1 MSDVHHT
8 VSTSDE
14 FAEVTV
20 IQGSARRRYFPP
32 EMKARIVEESMDPAV
47 SVSAVARRHGLN
59 PNQLFTW
66 RRRLREQIAARQA
79 GTAAD
84 TRLGAN
90 DGTTTAAD
98 STAIEVETAG
108 ARIRVDAGVDEA
120 ALARVV
126 SALRR
131 AER

>member
-1 MSDVHHT
+1 MADDHHT
-8 VSTSDE
+8 VSTSGE

-32 EMKARIVEESMDPAV
+32 EQKARIVEESMDPAV
-47 SVSAVARRHGLN
+47 SVSEVARRHALN

-79 GTAAD
+79 
-84 TRLGAN
+84 
-90 DGTTTAAD
+90 
-98 STAIEVETAG
+98 STATETVSDADEHAAAAGSGTIEVETAG

-126 SALRR
+126 TALRR
-131 AER
+131 AGR

>member
-8 VSTSDE
+8 VSTSEE

-32 EMKARIVEESMDPAV
+32 EVKARIVEESMDPAV

-79 GTAAD
+79 EAAVDTSTGADDGAASLGSGT
-84 TRLGAN
+84 
-90 DGTTTAAD
+90 
-98 STAIEVETAG
+98 IEVETAG

-131 AER
+131 CGR

>member
-1 MSDVHHT
+1 MSNVHHT

-32 EMKARIVEESMDPAV
+32 EVKARIVEESMDPAV

-66 RRRLREQIAARQA
+66 RRRLREQIAARRA
-79 GTAAD
+79 DAAAA
-84 TRLGAN
+84 TTLGSD
-90 DGTTTAAD
+90 DGAASPGS
-98 STAIEVETAG
+98 STIEVETAD
-108 ARIRVDAGVDEA
+108 ARIRVDASVDEA

-131 AER
+131 SGR

>member
-8 VSTSDE
+8 VSTSEE

-32 EMKARIVEESMDPAV
+32 EVKARIVEESMDPAV

-79 GTAAD
+79 EAAVD
-84 TRLGAN
+84 
-90 DGTTTAAD
+90 TTTGADAGAA
-98 STAIEVETAG
+98 SPGSGTIEVETAG

-131 AER
+131 CGR

>member
-20 IQGSARRRYFPP
+20 IQGSARRRYFSP
-32 EMKARIVEESMDPAV
+32 EVKARIVEESMDPAV

-66 RRRLREQIAARQA
+66 RRRLRERIAARQA
-79 GTAAD
+79 GTATETASD
-84 TRLGAN
+84 TDVPTASASS
-90 DGTTTAAD
+90 GT
-98 STAIEVETAG
+98 IEVETAD
-108 ARIRVDAGVDEA
+108 ARIRVDASVDEA

-131 AER
+131 SGR

>member
-1 MSDVHHT
+1 MSDVHHK

-32 EMKARIVEESMDPAV
+32 EQKARIVEESMDPAV

-66 RRRLREQIAARQA
+66 RRRLREQMATRQA
-79 GTAAD
+79 EAAVETTPGADDRAASPGSGT
-84 TRLGAN
+84 
-90 DGTTTAAD
+90 
-98 STAIEVETAG
+98 IEVETAG
-108 ARIRVDAGVDEA
+108 ARIRVDASVDEA

-131 AER
+131 SGR

>member
-79 GTAAD
+79 EAAVETTPAAD
-84 TRLGAN
+84 DGAASPGS
-90 DGTTTAAD
+90 GT
-98 STAIEVETAG
+98 IEVETAG

-131 AER
+131 CGR